1 MTLLLAMTTF
11 ALALS
16 ASPGPVNIIALA
28 SGVNNGFMR
37 TLPFVTGAA
46 LGFTALLYLVGMVGE
61 TVVKDYPTVMSAM
74 HLLGTSYIL
83 YLGVKLIRAKG
94 DVSSEDKPKPK
105 FHEGA
110 ILQWLNPKAW
120 IACLIGVAAFV
131 TGEGLGTILIF
142 CLIYFVMCILGV
154 SFWAVMGAFTQNFL
168 TTPKHLSY
176 LNTVMGA
183 SLCGVAIYL
192 FFI

>member
-37 TLPFVTGAA
+37 TLPFVSGAA
-46 LGFTALLYLVGMVGE
+46 LGFTALLYMVGMVGE
-61 TVVKDYPTVMSAM
+61 SVVKDYPTVMSVM
-74 HLLGTSYIL
+74 HVLGTGYIL
-83 YLGVKLIRAKG
+83 YLGWKLMTAKG
-94 DVSSEDKPKPK
+94 EVSSEEKPKPK
-105 FHEGA
+105 FFEGA

-131 TGEGLGTILIF
+131 TGEGWGTILVF
-142 CLIYFVMCILGV
+142 CLIYLVMCFLGV

-168 TTPKHLSY
+168 TSPERLRL
-176 LNTVMGA
+176 LNIIMGGC
-183 SLCGVAIYL
+183 LCAVAVYL
-192 FFI
+192 FLI